1 MQHATIFSEQL
12 LHAASQA
19 MGVAR
24 QQPKQSPQLAQRA
37 ALTTRLEE
45 QSSSEAQSS
54 DAGMHPSDPSLDD
67 MPEHKTI
74 AEQRARNQQL
84 RDLIIEGRIVAMD
97 RQPRRRGVSSRCPDG
112 VALCAVS

>member
-45 QSSSEAQSS
+45 QSSSEAQ
-54 DAGMHPSDPSLDD
+54 
-67 MPEHKTI
+67 
-74 AEQRARNQQL
+74 
-84 RDLIIEGRIVAMD
+84 
-97 RQPRRRGVSSRCPDG
+97 
-112 VALCAVS
+112 

>member
-24 QQPKQSPQLAQRA
+24 QQPKQNPQLAQRA